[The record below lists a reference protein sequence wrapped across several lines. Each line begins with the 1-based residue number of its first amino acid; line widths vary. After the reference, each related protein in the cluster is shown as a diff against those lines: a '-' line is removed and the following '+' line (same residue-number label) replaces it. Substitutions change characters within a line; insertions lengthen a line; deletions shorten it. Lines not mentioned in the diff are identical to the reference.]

1 MLSYYKQ
8 HKCPNVPIAVQ
19 NTFGTHSV
27 TFILVVLSPQHLQI
41 IVYSTMFSAAG
52 TGKNMQAP
60 WLANGVDVLAW

>member
-8 HKCPNVPIAVQ
+8 HTRPNVTIAVQ

-41 IVYSTMFSAAG
+41 IVHSTMFSAAG
-52 TGKNMQAP
+52 TGKNMQEP
-60 WLANGVDVLAW
+60 WLANVVDVLAW